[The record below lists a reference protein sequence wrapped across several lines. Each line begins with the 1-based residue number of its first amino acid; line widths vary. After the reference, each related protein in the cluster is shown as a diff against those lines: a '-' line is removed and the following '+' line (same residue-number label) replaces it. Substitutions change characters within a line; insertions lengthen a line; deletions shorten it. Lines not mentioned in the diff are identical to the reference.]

1 MKIGRRLGGALALL
15 LAAALSVAHAQDPQ
29 PESGTGWTDKEAVSG
44 TSFMVAAANPHAVRA
59 GYDVLKRGGTAADA
73 AVAVQLVLNLVEPQS
88 SGIGGGAFLLY
99 WDAATKTLHT
109 IDGRET
115 APAAAVPERFL
126 GPDGKPMTFFKAL
139 VGGQSVGVPGTVRLL
154 ETMHKRFG
162 KTPWPDLFAPA
173 IALAEN
179 GFAVSPRL
187 ATSIARAQKRGLD
200 RFPAARAYFFDDRGA
215 PLPAGHQLKNPEFA
229 ATLRRVAN
237 EGADAFYTGAIAADI
252 VAAAAETS
260 AVANNITLQDLADY
274 EAKDRPP
281 VCTAYRAYEVCGM
294 GPPTSGGLT
303 VAQILGLLAQH
314 DLRATGWNAEFVH
327 LYAEAAKLAYA
338 DRARYMADADF
349 IDVPAAGLIDPGYLK
364 ARARLIDA
372 RKSHGKA
379 EAGDP
384 PAKKAMEWA
393 PDAHRDRAGTSHF
406 VIRDAA
412 GNALS
417 MTTTIESGFGSRVM
431 VHGFLLN
438 NELTDFSRRPEKNG
452 KPVANRVEGGK
463 RPRSSM
469 APTIVFKDGEPY
481 LLIGSPGG
489 SRIINYVAK
498 SLIAILDWDMDPQDA
513 LETGHFTHRNGKTLD
528 LEEGTAA
535 AEFGEA
541 LQAKGHRVKA
551 RNLNSGLHAIL
562 IKDGQL
568 TGAADPRREGV
579 AMGE

>member
-1 MKIGRRLGGALALL
+1 MKIGRRLGSGFALL
-15 LAAALSVAHAQDPQ
+15 LAAAFSFAHAQDPQ
-29 PESGTGWTDKEAVSG
+29 PESGTGWTDKASI
-44 TSFMVAAANPHAVRA
+44 SAKKFMVAAANTHAVKA
-59 GYDVLKRGGTAADA
+59 GFDVLKRGGTAADA

-126 GPDGKPMTFFKAL
+126 GPDGKPMKFFKAV

-154 ETMHKRFG
+154 ETMHRRFG

-173 IALAEN
+173 IALAED

-200 RFPAARAYFFDDRGA
+200 RFPVARAYFFDDRGV
-215 PLPAGHQLKNPEFA
+215 PLPAGHRLRNPEFA
-229 ATLRRVAN
+229 ATLRRIAN

-252 VAAAAETS
+252 VAAVAETS
-260 AVANNITLQDLADY
+260 AVANNITLQDLAAY

-303 VAQILGLLAQH
+303 LAQILGLLAQH
-314 DLRATGWNAEFVH
+314 DLRATGWNADFVH

-338 DRARYMADADF
+338 DRARYMADPDF
-349 IDVPAAGLIDPGYLK
+349 VDVPAAGLVDAGYLK
-364 ARARLIDA
+364 TRAGLIDA
-372 RKSHGKA
+372 GKSLGKA
-379 EAGDP
+379 EAGEP

-393 PDAHRDRAGTSHF
+393 PDAQRDRAGTSHF

-431 VHGFLLN
+431 VRGFLLN

-452 KPVANRVEGGK
+452 KLVANRVEGGK

-513 LETGHFTHRNGKTLD
+513 LEMGHFTHRNGKTLD

-535 AEFGEA
+535 AGFGEA

>member
-1 MKIGRRLGGALALL
+1 MTTGRWLGGGLTLL
-15 LAAALSVAHAQDPQ
+15 LAAAFSFAQAQDPQ
-29 PESGTGWTDKEAVSG
+29 PEHGTGWDDKRSVKAG
-44 TSFMVAAANPHAVRA
+44 RFMVAAANPHAVQA

-88 SGIGGGAFLLY
+88 SGIGGGAFALY

-115 APAAAVPERFL
+115 APAKATPDRFL
-126 GPDGKPMTFFKAL
+126 EPDGKPMKFAKAL
-139 VGGQSVGVPGTVRLL
+139 IGGQSVGVPGTVRLL
-154 ETMHKRFG
+154 EALHGRFG
-162 KTPWPDLFAPA
+162 KLGWADLFQPA
-173 IALAEN
+173 IALAET

-187 ATSIARAQKRGLD
+187 AKSVARAKKWGLD
-200 RFPAARAYFFDDRGA
+200 RFPAARAYFFDGEGA
-215 PLPAGHQLKNPEFA
+215 PLQPGQRLTNPAFA
-229 ATLRRVAN
+229 ATLRTIAA
-237 EGADAFYTGAIAADI
+237 EGADAFYTGRIAQDI

-260 AVANNITLQDLADY
+260 IVANTVTLRDLGAY
-274 EAKDRPP
+274 RAKFRPP
-281 VCTAYRAYEVCGM
+281 VCTSYRIYRVCGM

-303 VAQILGLLAQH
+303 VAQILGMLEAH
-314 DLRATGWNAEFVH
+314 DLKALGWNADFVH
-327 LYAEAAKLAYA
+327 LYAEAAKRAYA

-349 IDVPAAGLIDPGYLK
+349 VEMPAAGLVDPGYLK
-364 ARARLIDA
+364 ARAATIDLN
-372 RKSHGKA
+372 KSQGRA

-384 PAKKAMEWA
+384 PAKKALNWA
-393 PDAHRDRAGTSHF
+393 PDAARDRAGTSHF
-406 VIRDAA
+406 VIRDAY

-431 VHGFLLN
+431 VRGFLLN
-438 NELTDFSRRPEKNG
+438 NELTDFSRQPEKDG
-452 KPVANRVEGGK
+452 RPVANRVEGGK

-469 APTIVFKDGEPY
+469 APTIVFKDGAPY

-498 SLIAILDWDMDPQDA
+498 SLIAILDWGMDPQDA

-535 AEFGEA
+535 AGFASA
-541 LQAKGHRVKA
+541 LSAKGHATKI

-562 IKDGQL
+562 IDGGTL
-568 TGAADPRREGV
+568 IGAADPRREGIV
-579 AMGE
+579 LGD